1 MSVGV
6 TDRAAGQT
14 DRKDEKCPGEN
25 VSLLTAA
32 FTGPR
37 RWAQLSH
44 PLVDELS
51 SGEACNSL
59 RAERSSGDTVA
70 YMRLMGWGGEVGSCM
85 CIYTHLCQDKCRHLC
100 IHMCVPHVC
109 ETQRRP

>member
-32 FTGPR
+32 VTGPR

-51 SGEACNSL
+51 SGEACSSL
-59 RAERSSGDTVA
+59 RAERSSGATVA
-70 YMRLMGWGGEVGSCM
+70 YMRLMGWGSGFLHVCVHTFVSGQM
-85 CIYTHLCQDKCRHLC
+85 QTLVYTHVYST
-100 IHMCVPHVC
+100 CV
-109 ETQRRP
+109 